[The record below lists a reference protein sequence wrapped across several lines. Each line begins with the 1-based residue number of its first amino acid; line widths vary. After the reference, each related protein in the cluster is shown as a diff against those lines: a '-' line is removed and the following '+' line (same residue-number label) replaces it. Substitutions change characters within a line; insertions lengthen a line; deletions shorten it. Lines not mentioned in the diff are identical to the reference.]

1 MTKLIKDQA
10 GYSLVEV
17 VVSILLLS
25 IAIIPMVAMFDA
37 GLRASVLG
45 SNYDKARTL
54 ANSNLEEV
62 KARSF
67 SDVSTLTS
75 CPDTAS
81 GFSCDLDKVY
91 LKSDLSP
98 VGGGQTTGYLKVEI
112 TVKWDGNNK
121 SFKTSGVIAKGV
133 V

>member
-67 SDVSTLTS
+67 SDVATLTS

-91 LKSDLSP
+91 LKSGPLARRGRPDHGVSESRDHGQ
-98 VGGGQTTGYLKVEI
+98 VGR
-112 TVKWDGNNK
+112 
-121 SFKTSGVIAKGV
+121 
-133 V
+133 